1 VSEPPAPRLHPLVGG
16 FGDAENYDRSRPR
29 YGPETVAALIDSLGL
44 GPGAPVL
51 ELGAGTGQ
59 LSIALVEGGLE
70 LTAVEPLAET
80 RALLAR
86 AIGAGRVLEGVAE
99 KIPLPDGSVDAVLAA
114 DSFHWF
120 DHSRALPEMRR
131 VLRPGGGVAI
141 LRQLPHFE
149 QPWAEELGT
158 RIAAARTSH
167 PAFEQGGAAMALT
180 EEEGFGPVR
189 EIVVTSTQVT
199 DRGRLLAYIASFSWV
214 ALLPDPEREELLGRA
229 TELFERHDVG
239 EFSHPVA
246 HHIWV
251 SRLL

>member
-1 VSEPPAPRLHPLVGG
+1 MSERADPRLHPLVVG

-29 YGPETVAALIDSLGL
+29 YGPATVTALVEALEL

-59 LSIALVEGGLE
+59 LSRALLEGGLD
-70 LTAVEPLAET
+70 LTALEPLPAT

-86 AIGAGRVLEGVAE
+86 AIGAGRVLEGFAE
-99 KIPLPDGSVDAVLAA
+99 EIQLPEDSVDAVLAA

-120 DHSRALPEMRR
+120 DHRRALPEMRR

-141 LRQLPHFE
+141 LRTLPHFE

-158 RIAAARTSH
+158 RLAAARTSH
-167 PAFEQGGAAMALT
+167 PTLEEDGAAAALT
-180 EEEGFGPVR
+180 AETGFGPVR
-189 EIVVTSTQVT
+189 EIVVTSTVDS
-199 DRGRLLAYIASFSWV
+199 DRERLLDYIASFSWV
-214 ALLPDPEREELLGRA
+214 AVLGEPERSALLDGAAELL
-229 TELFERHDVG
+229 ERHGVG
-239 EFSHPVA
+239 EFSYPVA

-251 SRLL
+251 ARLL